1 MVIYANGQSLKPA
14 ERGVYVGGG
23 PYQGITT
30 NYQVT
35 GEQASRSVVRID
47 GLPEPG
53 LLPPPRL
60 PAVYVGVPVPPLVFP
75 RFIIESFKLIPADY

>member
-1 MVIYANGQSLKPA
+1 
-14 ERGVYVGGG
+14 
-23 PYQGITT
+23 
-30 NYQVT
+30 
-35 GEQASRSVVRID
+35 VVRID